1 MSTASP
7 PAPGPASGP
16 ATGPTS
22 GQASGFAPGF
32 DFHAAV
38 TAPFRMQPGL
48 RRLPAGSVQL
58 CPLTPGSRHQREK
71 LAVLTAFWPQA
82 LCLKAAFDATPALH
96 TLFAHA
102 AAEHPTAWAWDG
114 QVAEALWLA
123 TAVDVDGKV
132 LQRQPGQFGL
142 GDEVARCLQ
151 GLPPAWRQAGLAAL
165 AFAEDFAIVDGHSGQ
180 IPWLAVCLPSHWA
193 PEEKLGQHFT
203 EVHAPVADNALLL
216 KATEGLMR
224 VVTGPERWERFVWNV
239 SDHPR
244 LHAHPARVE
253 GRRWLHTPVAQ
264 AWFRSE
270 RQTFIPLPSAAQ
282 AVFTIHVQ
290 VQPLATVLDSQARA
304 LALHDAVASMS
315 AEVLAYRSLGGV
327 RDQLL
332 GWLAD
337 RARAPA

>member
-1 MSTASP
+1 MSTDSSSAS
-7 PAPGPASGP
+7 S
-16 ATGPTS
+16 
-22 GQASGFAPGF
+22 FAPSF
-32 DFHAAV
+32 DFDAAV
-38 TAPFRMQPGL
+38 SAPFRMQPGL
-48 RRLPAGSVQL
+48 RRLSAGSSQL
-58 CPLTPGSRHQREK
+58 SPLPPGSRHQREK

-82 LCLKAAFDATPALH
+82 LCLQTGFDVRPALH

-123 TAVDVDGKV
+123 TAVAADGKV

-142 GDEVARCLQ
+142 GDEVARCLL

-165 AFAEDFAIVDGHSGQ
+165 AFAEDFAIVDGSSGC

-193 PEEKLGQHFT
+193 PEEKLGRHFT
-203 EVHAPVADNALLL
+203 DVHAPVADNTLLL
-216 KATEGLMR
+216 KAAEGLMR
-224 VVTGPERWERFVWNV
+224 VVTSPERWERFVWNV

-253 GRRWLHTPVAQ
+253 ARRWLQTPVAQ
-264 AWFRSE
+264 GWFRSE
-270 RQTFIPLPSAAQ
+270 RQTFIPLPSASQ

-290 VQPLATVLDSQARA
+290 VQSLTTVLDSPARA

-315 AEVLAYRSLGGV
+315 EAVLAYRSLGGV

-332 GWLAD
+332 AWLAE
-337 RARAPA
+337 RARATA

>member
-1 MSTASP
+1 MSTDSP
-7 PAPGPASGP
+7 TPSR
-16 ATGPTS
+16 
-22 GQASGFAPGF
+22 FAPCF
-32 DFHAAV
+32 DFEAAV
-38 TAPFRMQPGL
+38 SSPFRMQPGL
-48 RRLPAGSVQL
+48 RRLPAGSAQL
-58 CPLTPGSRHQREK
+58 SPLPPGSRHQREK

-82 LCLKAAFDATPALH
+82 LCLQRGFDATPALH

-102 AAEHPTAWAWDG
+102 AAEHPSAWAWDG
-114 QVAEALWLA
+114 QVADALWLA
-123 TAVDVDGKV
+123 TAVAANGAV
-132 LQRQPGQFGL
+132 LQRQPGEFGL
-142 GDEVARCLQ
+142 GDEVARCLL

-165 AFAEDFAIVDGHSGQ
+165 AFAEDFAIVDGSSGH

-203 EVHAPVADNALLL
+203 DVHAPVADNALLL
-216 KATEGLMR
+216 KATEGLVR
-224 VVTGPERWERFVWNV
+224 VVTSAERWERFVWNV

-244 LHAHPARVE
+244 LHAHPARVDSQ
-253 GRRWLHTPVAQ
+253 RWLHTPVAQ

-290 VQPLATVLDSQARA
+290 VEPLTTVLDSPARA

-315 AEVLAYRSLGGV
+315 EAVLAYRSLGGV

-332 GWLAD
+332 AWLAN
-337 RARAPA
+337 RARATA